1 LLPFAGGSLPEIR
14 QSGSRSQNEAASSSV
29 KVRATRGKLAIPA
42 AVCVPHTADRD
53 QAGHLSC
60 V

>member
-29 KVRATRGKLAIPA
+29 KVRATRENSQFLRLSASPTQQIAIRPGTSLA
-42 AVCVPHTADRD
+42 
-53 QAGHLSC
+53 
-60 V
+60 